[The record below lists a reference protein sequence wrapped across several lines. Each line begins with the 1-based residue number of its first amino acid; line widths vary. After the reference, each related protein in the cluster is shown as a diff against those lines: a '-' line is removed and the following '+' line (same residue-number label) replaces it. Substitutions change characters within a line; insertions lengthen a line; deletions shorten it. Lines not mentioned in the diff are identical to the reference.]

1 MVGSACPVQHVE
13 MMDRAEGEEENSK
26 TEWRTN
32 CLRTVRPPAIA
43 LKIKWKEGRGTDSGS
58 GGGLGTSAAAS
69 PGSLPGEHKDRQW
82 GSYLALMS
90 STKGIRSRVGPGLTV
105 TTDLVRITRLSLRAT

>member
-1 MVGSACPVQHVE
+1 VVGSACPVQHVE

-43 LKIKWKEGRGTDSGS
+43 LKIKWKEGGRTVGVD
-58 GGGLGTSAAAS
+58 GLGTSAAAS
-69 PGSLPGEHKDRQW
+69 PGSLPGEHEDRQ
-82 GSYLALMS
+82 
-90 STKGIRSRVGPGLTV
+90 
-105 TTDLVRITRLSLRAT
+105 